1 VLARS
6 RGVACLL
13 ACALVIFAAC
23 SSGSSTLDSKE
34 VEAAIRT
41 QLRKDFA
48 GAPVGA
54 TTCPDDVKKRTG
66 KQATCTAT
74 ISNEPAPITVTVT
87 VTDRDPGFRIMRE
100 VAVLD
105 VAKVQDFVQMQYNQ
119 QVGVQVTAACAPGKT
134 VLVAKP
140 QTMIPCTVA
149 DTHGTTDTVQ
159 VLVSDTSGNIKIAT
173 I

>member
-1 VLARS
+1 V
-6 RGVACLL
+6 L
-13 ACALVIFAAC
+13 ACALAILAAC
-23 SSGSSTLDSKE
+23 SGGSNTLDSKE
-34 VEAAIRT
+34 IERTIRT

-54 TTCPDDVKKRTG
+54 AKCPAQIKKQTG
-66 KQATCTAT
+66 KQFNCTAAVG
-74 ISNEPAPITVTVT
+74 NEITVTQ
-87 VTDRDPGFRIMRE
+87 TDRDPGFRIVRE

-105 VAKVQDFVQMQYNQ
+105 VGKVQDFVQTQYDQ
-119 QVGVQVTAACAPGKT
+119 QVGVQVTASCAPGKT

-140 QTMIPCTVA
+140 QTTIPCTVT
-149 DTHGTTDTVQ
+149 DSQGTTDTVQ

>member
-1 VLARS
+1 M
-6 RGVACLL
+6 L

-66 KQATCTAT
+66 KQVTCTAM
-74 ISNEPAPITVTVT
+74 ISNEPAPITVT

-105 VAKVQDFVQMQYNQ
+105 VAKVQNFVQMQYNQ

-140 QTMIPCTVA
+140 QTMIPCTVT
-149 DTHGTTDTVQ
+149 DPHGTTDTVQ